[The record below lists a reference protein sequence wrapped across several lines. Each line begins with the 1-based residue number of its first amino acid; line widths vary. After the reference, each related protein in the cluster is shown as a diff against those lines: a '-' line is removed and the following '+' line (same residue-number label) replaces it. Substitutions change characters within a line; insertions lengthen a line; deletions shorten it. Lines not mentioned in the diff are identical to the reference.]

1 MPDIEKYEAHLD
13 GLDLTKDQKAE
24 LIEALW
30 LFCTCIVDQVQG
42 LDPVSLGG
50 GAPFEK
56 LAAANPDAVSLS
68 FSVTDDFSRKAEAVL
83 HDES

>member
-30 LFCTCIVDQVQG
+30 LFCTCIVDQAHG
-42 LDPVSLGG
+42 LDPVSLGSA
-50 GAPFEK
+50 APFEK

-68 FSVTDDFSRKAEAVL
+68 HSVKSDFSKKSELAL
-83 HDES
+83 HDED

>member
-13 GLDLTKDQKAE
+13 GFDLTKEQKAE

-30 LFCTCIVDQVQG
+30 LFCTCIVDQAHG
-42 LDPVSLGG
+42 LDPISLGSG
-50 GAPFEK
+50 DPFEK

-68 FSVTDDFSRKAEAVL
+68 YSVTNDFSRKAEPVL